1 MKKRIGLL
9 SALLVMCIAGQV
21 LLRPCLGSSS
31 ENGSTSDTISE
42 QKVGD
47 LTSTQDLLDQ
57 TSQDGEKGTMQ
68 IQLLRQLGLMIGFVA
83 LLGIGAWFFCKK
95 MSCGWSSNRGKN
107 ITVTETVSL
116 GQRKLLHIV
125 QVGSRHYLISST
137 GESIRLLSDI
147 TETLVNTDV

>member
-1 MKKRIGLL
+1 
-9 SALLVMCIAGQV
+9 
-21 LLRPCLGSSS
+21 
-31 ENGSTSDTISE
+31 
-42 QKVGD
+42 
-47 LTSTQDLLDQ
+47 
-57 TSQDGEKGTMQ
+57 MQ